1 MDNKEVLI
9 QDQTDLNLL
18 IPKHKSVLPDLLAL
32 ISSVDFRDLAELPHK
47 DTIKKKHFIICVV
60 EEILRI
66 AKVHNFGLARKW
78 DFFYLYNGAYWQ
90 LLDDQ
95 QLTDFLGKAAEKMG
109 VEKFD
114 ARHYQFRDELLKQF
128 IVSAHLQKP
137 ELSEGITIINL
148 LNGTLEIGKKTV
160 IRPFDPKDFIT
171 YQLPYDYNPEATAPR
186 FMKYLNEVL
195 PDRTA
200 QNVIAEFLGYVFI
213 PNSHLKLEKAL
224 LLYGPGANGKSVY
237 FEIVKALLGNENLS
251 SYSLSSLTNE
261 TGYYRAEIANKL
273 VNYASEINGN
283 LEAARFKALVS
294 GEPIEA
300 RKPYGQAF
308 ILENYAR
315 LIFNTNE
322 LPRDVEHTLAYFR
335 RFLIIP
341 FNVTIPESRQDKEL
355 SNRIIENELPGVF
368 NWILGGLKRVLTQ
381 RNFSKCEL
389 AEQELNEFKR
399 QSDSVQMFLED
410 QNLNPD
416 PDDWTIIK
424 ELYIKYRTYCYE
436 DGYKP
441 VGKKIFIKRLD
452 RIGILLERKA
462 PGMVAYLS

>member
-1 MDNKEVLI
+1 MDNKAVLI
-9 QDQTDLNLL
+9 PDRTDLNNI
-18 IPKHKSVLPDLLAL
+18 IPKHGDVLPDLLDL
-32 ISSVDFRDLAELPHK
+32 IGPVDFRDLADLPQK
-47 DTIKKKHFIICVV
+47 ETLKKKHFIICVV

-66 AKVHNFGLARKW
+66 AKAHNFGLARKY

-95 QLTDFLGKAAEKMG
+95 ALTEFLGKAAEKMG

-128 IVSAHLQKP
+128 IATAHLQRP
-137 ELSEGITIINL
+137 EARGTIINL
-148 LNGTLEIGKKTV
+148 LNGTLEINET
-160 IRPFDPKDFIT
+160 IRLRPFDPDDFIT
-171 YQLPYDYNPEATAPR
+171 YQLPYDYDPIATAPR
-186 FMKYLNEVL
+186 FMEYLNEVL
-195 PDRTA
+195 PDESA
-200 QNVIAEFLGYVFI
+200 QRVVSEFLGYVFI

-224 LLYGPGANGKSVY
+224 LLYGPGANGKSVF

-261 TGYYRAEIANKL
+261 TGYYRAEVANKL

-308 ILENYAR
+308 ILQDYAR

-322 LPRDVEHTLAYFR
+322 LPRDVEHTLAFFR

-341 FNVTIPESRQDKEL
+341 FNVIIPESRQDKEL
-355 SNRIIENELPGVF
+355 ANKIIETELPGVF
-368 NWILGGLKRVLTQ
+368 NWILEGLQRVLEQ
-381 RNFSKCEL
+381 RKFSTCDLADREL
-389 AEQELNEFKR
+389 TTFQRE
-399 QSDSVQMFLED
+399 SDSVQMFLED

-416 PDDWTIIK
+416 PDEWTPVK
-424 ELYIKYRTYCYE
+424 EIYNNYRVYCYE

-441 VGKKIFIKRLD
+441 VGKKVFIRRLD
-452 RIGILLERKA
+452 RIGILTERKA
-462 PGMVAYLS
+462 SGMVAYLK

>member
-1 MDNKEVLI
+1 MDN
-9 QDQTDLNLL
+9 QTVILPDRLDLNFVTLR
-18 IPKHKSVLPDLLAL
+18 HKQVLPELLSL
-32 ISSVDFRDLAELPHK
+32 ITRVDFRELAELPAK
-47 DTIKKKHFIICVV
+47 ETPKKKHYIICVIEQV
-60 EEILRI
+60 LKI
-66 AKVHNFGLARKW
+66 ARDNSFGLARKY

-128 IVSAHLQKP
+128 MVSAHLQKP
-137 ELSEGITIINL
+137 ETNEKTTIINL
-148 LNGTLEIGKKTV
+148 MNGTLEIGNNT
-160 IRPFDPKDFIT
+160 ILRPFSDSDFIT
-171 YQLPYDYNPEATAPR
+171 YQLPYDYDPEADAPR
-186 FMKYLNEVL
+186 FMDYINEVL
-195 PDRTA
+195 PDKSA
-200 QNVIAEFLGYVFI
+200 QEVIAEFLGYVFI

-224 LLYGPGANGKSVY
+224 LLYGSGANGKSVF
-237 FEIVKALLGNENLS
+237 FEIIKALLGNENLS

-273 VNYASEINGN
+273 VNYASEISGD

-322 LPRDVEHTLAYFR
+322 LPRDVEHTLAFFR

-341 FNVTIPESRQDKEL
+341 FNVTIPESKQDKEL
-355 SNRIIENELPGVF
+355 ANKIIEHELPGVF
-368 NWILGGLKRVLTQ
+368 NWILSGLQRILSQ
-381 RNFSKCEL
+381 RNFSRCEA
-389 AEQELNEFKR
+389 AEQELNDFKK

-410 QNLNPD
+410 QNLTPSPEN
-416 PDDWTIIK
+416 WIQIK
-424 ELYIKYRTYCYE
+424 ELYARYRNFCSE
-436 DGYKP
+436 DGNRP
-441 VGKKIFIKRLD
+441 VSKKVLMKRLGNIGAITE
-452 RIGILLERKA
+452 RRNIGII
-462 PGMVAYLS
+462 VYLS